1 MRGDSD
7 ETFFNYEYYEAK
19 SKILFCYGKD
29 KMPNAFIGTRF
40 NKHFLEIMITLMN
53 VIMTSFRFFFPS
65 TTDRKDEFNQYL
77 NNISLSRIDWSYDGF
92 QTFKPNYYDFSPA
105 DLHLKGEERKK
116 IVQTMYNFLKHIIEL

>member
-7 ETFFNYEYYEAK
+7 EKFFIYEYYEAK
-19 SKILFCYGKD
+19 SNILFCYEKD
-29 KMPNAFIGTRF
+29 KMPNAFISTRF
-40 NKHFLEIMITLMN
+40 IKHFLEIMITLMN

-92 QTFKPNYYDFSPA
+92 QTFKPNYYDFSPT
-105 DLHLKGEERKK
+105 DLHLKCEERKK
-116 IVQTMYNFLKHIIEL
+116 IVQTM